1 MKVYETDK
9 ENMPYLLCNVTDRHL
24 KPLAQDAMKVI
35 LSAKV
40 MSSTVAAAIDNQV
53 TAGKEN

>member
-24 KPLAQDAMKVI
+24 KPLAQDAMSHLICK
-35 LSAKV
+35 SNEQYC
-40 MSSTVAAAIDNQV
+40 SCSHR
-53 TAGKEN
+53 

>member
-1 MKVYETDK
+1 
-9 ENMPYLLCNVTDRHL
+9 VTDRHL

-40 MSSTVAAAIDNQV
+40 MSSTVAAAIDTQV